1 MEYDMNIRS
10 LKSAIAAVAMGAAA
24 FAPIAASAQSHHHHH
39 HHGGGHYHHG
49 GHYPGNWHGGG
60 HYWSGGRY
68 YYGPRYGYYDDDDSG
83 AWVAG
88 TIFGLAAGAIAAGAA
103 NSGRSVAYCEQRFRS
118 YDPASG
124 TYLGYDGY
132 RHPCP

>member
-1 MEYDMNIRS
+1 MNIRS
-10 LKSAIAAVAMGAAA
+10 LKSALTAVAIGATA
-24 FAPIAASAQSHHHHH
+24 FAPVAASAQSHHHHGGSH
-39 HHGGGHYHHG
+39 HHSSHR
-49 GHYPGNWHGGG
+49 PGSWHGGG
-60 HYWSGGRY
+60 HYWSGRHY
-68 YYGPRYGYYDDDDSG
+68 YSGPRYGYYDDDDDSG